1 MAIVQVSCSAVVRA
15 PAGVVYGLI
24 ADYRNSHPRFLPPR
38 YFPRLEVERGGTGAG
53 TLIRFQMRAFGVT
66 REIRSEIS
74 EPSPGRVLMET
85 DLEIGARTSFTVTP
99 VPEGAMASASG
110 AALAAAAM
118 CRVTIE
124 TVWDAKGVR
133 GWIERLTAPRLLR
146 AIYAEELSL
155 LAALAE
161 KTPAPATIPQ
171 T

>member
-1 MAIVQVSCSAVVRA
+1 MTRLMAIVQASLSAVVRA
-15 PAGVVYGLI
+15 PAGVVYDLI

-66 REIRSEIS
+66 REIRAEIS
-74 EPSPGRVLMET
+74 EPCPGRVLMET

-99 VPEGAMASASG
+99 VPEGA
-110 AALAAAAM
+110 

-146 AIYAEELSL
+146 TIYAEELSR

-161 KTPAPATIPQ
+161 TTPAPATIQPISL
-171 T
+171 